1 MRRRKYEGSY
11 QRVARFVELYCSPA
25 RRWQALAQLFDQVA
39 LSCILGNG
47 DALLKN
53 FGVLYGD
60 PILKDVRP
68 APAYDIVNTIAY
80 IPEDSLA
87 LKLDGSKSL
96 FAARMHL
103 LDFAERCRITDPRR
117 RVGELLA
124 TTERGLAQH
133 RALLELEPV
142 VDAGVRGAFERFASG
157 FKV

>member
-1 MRRRKYEGSY
+1 MPFCDSSGGGGLPGPGAGGVCACRRNSAGVSPVHWRK
-11 QRVARFVELYCSPA
+11 AR
-25 RRWQALAQLFDQVA
+25 
-39 LSCILGNG
+39 
-47 DALLKN
+47 
-53 FGVLYGD
+53 
-60 PILKDVRP
+60 
-68 APAYDIVNTIAY
+68 
-80 IPEDSLA
+80 